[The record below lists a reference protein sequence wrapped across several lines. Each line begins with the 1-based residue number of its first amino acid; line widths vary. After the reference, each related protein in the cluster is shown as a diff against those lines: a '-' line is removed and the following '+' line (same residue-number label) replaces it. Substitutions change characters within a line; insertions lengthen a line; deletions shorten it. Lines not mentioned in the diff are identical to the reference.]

1 MDELK
6 IDAFIQVAS
15 KDIFSYVVL
24 LNYHYQNLPIKAEP
38 VSLLPIQVEIE
49 GKQYHLDDIS
59 VVSKPEWN
67 QLMIHPNYEEY
78 IPYICKSIPFFH
90 PEFKIETTRYVIEQ
104 LGKEQRVVLL
114 TMPEVDDERY
124 KTLNDGCKSLA
135 SQCKGVVKEKYT
147 KQETLIPIKLNG
159 LSPEKLNVAKDR
171 LSETH
176 DNAIEK
182 IDELLKDKLEEIEKA
197 HKEYLEKHGSVQN
210 DDEDSDSNSCIGT
223 FSFSDN

>member
-6 IDAFIQVAS
+6 IDTFIQVAS

-49 GKQYHLDDIS
+49 GKQYPLDDIS

-67 QLMIHPNYEEY
+67 QLRIHPNNEEY
-78 IPYICKSIPFFH
+78 IPFICKSIPIFH
-90 PEFKIETTRYVIEQ
+90 PEFKIETTHYLIEQ

-124 KTLNDGCKSLA
+124 KILNDGCKSLA
-135 SQCKGVVKEKYT
+135 SQCKGVVKEKYA
-147 KQETLIPIKLNG
+147 KHETLLPIKLNG
-159 LSPEKLNVAKDR
+159 LSPEKLNVAKER
-171 LSETH
+171 LSKSH
-176 DNAIEK
+176 DDAIK
-182 IDELLKDKLEEIEKA
+182 NIDELLNDKLEEIEKA
-197 HKEYLEKHGSVQN
+197 HKEYLKKNGSVQN
-210 DDEDSDSNSCIGT
+210 DDEDSDSNSCVGT
-223 FSFSDN
+223 FNFGDD